1 MKSTKIEDNNTD
13 TLEFPTLMVND
24 EGMVLLVTYTGHG
37 GLGYTG
43 TLVYSKFPNEIGMYR
58 NDWSSQF
65 KPYYGKITL
74 EKHLSV

>member
-1 MKSTKIEDNNTD
+1 MKSTKIEDNNTNN
-13 TLEFPTLMVND
+13 LGFPTLMVND
-24 EGMVLLVTYTGHG
+24 EGMVILATNTGHG

-43 TLVYSKFPNEIGMYR
+43 TLLYSKFPEEIGMHL
-58 NDWSSQF
+58 DKWSSQF